1 MSDTLKLVQDLV
13 RAHRVRISEHG
24 RDELAADGIGLR
36 DVLDGVNEARVVEDY
51 PTYFKGPSVLCL
63 QQDGAGRPI
72 HVLWGIAA
80 QNRSVATLITAYRPN
95 QERWTD
101 GFLKR
106 KR

>member
-1 MSDTLKLVQDLV
+1 MSDTLKLIQDQV
-13 RAHRVRISEHG
+13 RAHSVRISEHG
-24 RDELAADGIGLR
+24 RDELVADSIRLR

-51 PTYFKGPSVLCL
+51 PTYIKGPSVLCL
-63 QQDGAGRPI
+63 QHDGTGRPI

-80 QNRSVATLITAYRPN
+80 QNRRIATLITAYRPDH
-95 QERWTD
+95 ERWTD